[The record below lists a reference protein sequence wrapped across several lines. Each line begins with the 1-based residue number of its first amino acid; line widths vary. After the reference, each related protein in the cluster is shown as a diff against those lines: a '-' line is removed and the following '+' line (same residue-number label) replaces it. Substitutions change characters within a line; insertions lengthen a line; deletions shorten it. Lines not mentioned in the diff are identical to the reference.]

1 MTFQHTTPHPP
12 IQQVDRKASM
22 ALQGLLKASSRT
34 IATTAIITLI
44 GFCTSVITARIL
56 GPEGRGLLSGALL
69 IATLAGNTALFGLAN
84 TFVYHKGA
92 ERTFNYKLFFIF
104 SLIFIG
110 IVSAG
115 FSYIGL
121 QLSSEQKL
129 HQELYL
135 VILMA
140 VVSGGYGYFNALSQ
154 LNHELFFFNLM
165 RVGLVLGN
173 LLLLGVL
180 MVFFQPVTFV
190 QILITQ
196 IIISGLLMLCGIIW
210 AKKNTVWKY
219 KTNAAANKPV
229 ADNPLTWGGMLGY
242 GVKHHGTVLLGIL
255 LVNFDKL
262 ALLNMGTIIEYGY
275 YALAFTTSRLIGAVQ
290 EATSTALYARFAG
303 KDIRQLSTNVNNA
316 FRLTF
321 IPMLLLAAI
330 GAALSPWLIPFVYG
344 KAFTSMTIPF
354 AILLF
359 ECVISGA
366 SWTLAQRFNAGGR
379 PGLVFFRQFIS
390 VIPVFLA
397 LPFLPHENIHI
408 YLSGLMLI
416 GAVLRLSVT
425 LGIYPFV
432 LKEPVPQILPSG
444 QDLKSALKLL
454 SKNKAQ

>member
-1 MTFQHTTPHPP
+1 
-12 IQQVDRKASM
+12 M
-22 ALQGLLKASSRT
+22 ALKGLLKASSTT
-34 IATTAIITLI
+34 IATTALITVI
-44 GFCTSVITARIL
+44 GFFTSVITARIL

-92 ERTFNYKLFFIF
+92 ERTFNYKLFFVF

-110 IVSAG
+110 IVSAS
-115 FSYIGL
+115 FSYFGL

-135 VILMA
+135 IIVMA
-140 VVSGGYGYFNALSQ
+140 IVSGGYGYFNALSQ
-154 LNHELFFFNLM
+154 LNHELHFFNLM

-173 LLLLGVL
+173 LLLLGVIML
-180 MVFFQPVTFV
+180 FFKPVTFV

-196 IIISGLLMLCGIIW
+196 IIVSGVLMLWGIIW
-210 AKKNTVWKY
+210 A
-219 KTNAAANKPV
+219 NKHAIWSPKDDSEIKV
-229 ADNPLTWGGMLGY
+229 IATDQITWGDMLGY
-242 GVKHHGTVLLGIL
+242 GIKHHGTVLLGIL

-303 KDIRQLSTNVNNA
+303 KDIGQLSTNVNNA

-321 IPMLLLAAI
+321 IPMLVLAGI

-390 VIPVFLA
+390 VIPVFMA

-432 LKEPVPQILPSG
+432 LKEPVPQILPSS
-444 QDLKSALKLL
+444 QDIKSALKLL
-454 SKNKAQ
+454 RKNKAS

>member
-1 MTFQHTTPHPP
+1 
-12 IQQVDRKASM
+12 M
-22 ALQGLLKASSRT
+22 ALKGLLKASSTT
-34 IATTAIITLI
+34 IVATAFITVI
-44 GFCTSVITARIL
+44 GFFTSVITARIL

-104 SLIFIG
+104 SLIFIS
-110 IVSAG
+110 IVSAS
-115 FSYIGL
+115 FSYFGM
-121 QLSSEQKL
+121 QLSGEQKL

-135 VILMA
+135 VVLMA
-140 VVSGGYGYFNALSQ
+140 IVSGGYGYFNALSQ
-154 LNHELFFFNLM
+154 LNHELYFFNLM
-165 RVGLVLGN
+165 RVGLVVGN
-173 LLLLGVL
+173 LLLLGIL
-180 MVFFQPVTFV
+180 MAFFRPISFV

-196 IIISGLLMLCGIIW
+196 IIVSGLLMLGGMIW
-210 AKKNTVWKY
+210 AKKNAIWAKKQSEVNTK
-219 KTNAAANKPV
+219 
-229 ADNPLTWGGMLGY
+229 ADSQITWGDMLGY
-242 GVKHHGTVLLGIL
+242 GVKQHGTVLLSIL

-262 ALLNMGTIIEYGY
+262 ALLNMGTIVEYGY

-321 IPMLLLAAI
+321 IPMLVLAAI

-390 VIPVFLA
+390 VIPVFIA

-416 GAVLRLSVT
+416 GAILRLSVT

-432 LKEPVPQILPSG
+432 LKESVPKILPSK
-444 QDLKSALKLL
+444 QDVKSALNLL
-454 SKNKAQ
+454 TKKGE

>member
-1 MTFQHTTPHPP
+1 
-12 IQQVDRKASM
+12 M
-22 ALQGLLKASSRT
+22 ALKGLLKASSTT
-34 IATTAIITLI
+34 IATTALITAL
-44 GFCTSVITARIL
+44 GFITSVITARIL

-104 SLIFIG
+104 SLIFIAL
-110 IVSAG
+110 IAAAL
-115 FSYIGL
+115 SYFGL
-121 QLSSEQKL
+121 QLSSEQQL
-129 HQELYL
+129 HQQLL
-135 VILMA
+135 LIVFMA
-140 VVSGGYGYFNALSQ
+140 IVSGGYGYFNALSQ
-154 LNHELFFFNLM
+154 LNHGLHFFNLM

-180 MVFFQPVTFV
+180 ILFFQPITFV
-190 QILITQ
+190 EILMTQ
-196 IIISGLLMLCGIIW
+196 IIVSGVLMLWGVIW
-210 AKKNTVWKY
+210 AKKNNIWVQNVTEEDLGVQ
-219 KTNAAANKPV
+219 V
-229 ADNPLTWGGMLGY
+229 ADSNDTGTYVSWGNMLGY

-262 ALLNMGTIIEYGY
+262 ALLNIGTIIEYGF

-303 KDIRQLSTNVNNA
+303 KDVQQLSVNVNNA

-321 IPMLLLAAI
+321 LPMLVLAGI
-330 GAALSPWLIPFVYG
+330 GAALSPWLIPLVYG

-354 AILLF
+354 SILLF
-359 ECVISGA
+359 ECVIGSA

-425 LGIYPFV
+425 LGIYPYV
-432 LKEPVPQILPSG
+432 LKEPVPKMLPNK
-444 QDLKSALKLL
+444 QDFRTAFSLL
-454 SKNKAQ
+454 RKNKAQ

>member
-1 MTFQHTTPHPP
+1 
-12 IQQVDRKASM
+12 M
-22 ALQGLLKASSRT
+22 ALKGLIKASSTT
-34 IATTAIITLI
+34 IATTALITLI
-44 GFCTSVITARIL
+44 GFFTSVITARIL

-92 ERTFNYKLFFIF
+92 ERPFNYKLFFVF

-115 FSYIGL
+115 LSYSGL
-121 QLSSEQKL
+121 HLSSEPKL
-129 HQELYL
+129 HQEISL

-154 LNHELFFFNLM
+154 LNHQLYFFNLM

-173 LLLLGVL
+173 LLLLGIL
-180 MVFFQPVTFV
+180 MVFFRPITFV
-190 QILITQ
+190 EILITQ
-196 IIISGLLMLCGIIW
+196 IIVSGFLMLWGIIW
-210 AKKNTVWKY
+210 ANKNAVWKH
-219 KTNAAANKPV
+219 KTDAGTKEPV
-229 ADNPLTWGGMLGY
+229 TWGGMLGY

-303 KDIRQLSTNVNNA
+303 KDVRQLSTNVNNA

-321 IPMLLLAAI
+321 VPMLLLAAI
-330 GAALSPWLIPFVYG
+330 GAALSPWLIPLVYG
-344 KAFTSMTIPF
+344 KAFASMTIPF
-354 AILLF
+354 SILLF

-390 VIPVFLA
+390 VIPVFIA

-408 YLSGLMLI
+408 YLSGLMLLGGI
-416 GAVLRLSVT
+416 LRLSVT

-444 QDLKSALKLL
+444 QDIKSALKLL
-454 SKNKAQ
+454 KKDKAA

>member
-1 MTFQHTTPHPP
+1 
-12 IQQVDRKASM
+12 M
-22 ALQGLLKASSRT
+22 ALQGLLKASSTT
-34 IATTAIITLI
+34 IATTALITVI
-44 GFCTSVITARIL
+44 GFFTSVITARIL

-92 ERTFNYKLFFIF
+92 ERTFNYKLFFVF

-110 IVSAG
+110 LVSAS
-115 FSYIGL
+115 FSYFGL

-135 VILMA
+135 IIVMA
-140 VVSGGYGYFNALSQ
+140 IVSGGYGYFNALSQ
-154 LNHELFFFNLM
+154 LNHELHFFNLM

-173 LLLLGVL
+173 LLLLGAIML
-180 MVFFQPVTFV
+180 FFKPVTFV
-190 QILITQ
+190 QILIAQ
-196 IIISGLLMLCGIIW
+196 IIVSGVLMLWGIIW
-210 AKKNTVWKY
+210 A
-219 KTNAAANKPV
+219 NKHAIWSPKDDSEIKV
-229 ADNPLTWGGMLGY
+229 IATDQITWGDMLGY
-242 GVKHHGTVLLGIL
+242 GIKHHGTVLLGIL

-303 KDIRQLSTNVNNA
+303 KDVGQLSTNVNNA
-316 FRLTF
+316 FRMTF
-321 IPMLLLAAI
+321 IPMLVLAGV

-390 VIPVFLA
+390 VIPIFMA

-416 GAVLRLSVT
+416 GAILRLSVT

-432 LKEPVPQILPSG
+432 LKESVPQILPNSK
-444 QDLKSALKLL
+444 DIKSALKLL
-454 SKNKAQ
+454 RKNKAS